1 VDQTQQT
8 DRPNLLLTTDSYK
21 AGHARAYPP
30 GLTSLYGYA
39 EARGGHATPT
49 YPSTVFFGEQY
60 YRLRYLTG
68 PVLRPA
74 DVDEAESFWSA
85 HFGRNDYFP
94 ADSWRRLVAKHGGRL
109 PLRIKAVPEGTLVP
123 TGNIL
128 LSVEST
134 DPEFPWLVTF
144 FETLILKTWYPTTI
158 ATQSFFIRQRIREQ
172 LARSTD
178 DLSGLDFMCHDFGYR
193 GCSSEETAWIGAAAH
208 LLSFQGTDTVA
219 GIRMLQRW
227 YGAGMAAFSIPATEH
242 SIISAFGRAGE
253 LDAFRHYLATFP
265 TGAIACVSD
274 TYDVFNAVEHFWGE
288 ELRDTVA
295 TREGRLVVRPDSGD
309 YLEVVPRVLETLGE
323 KFGYATNPKG
333 YRVLDGHVR
342 VIQGDAMEYDSIQA
356 LFSRIVD
363 LGWSAENLVVGS
375 GGGLLQK
382 VNRDTCGFAFK
393 ATEAV
398 VDGEVRPIFKQPVT
412 DPFKKSKTGRMKLV
426 RTADGYET
434 IQQPVDP
441 ARYAAA
447 EDVLETVFEDGES
460 LRVQTLDEIRE
471 LVRAQ
476 EASP

>member
-1 VDQTQQT
+1 
-8 DRPNLLLTTDSYK
+8 LLLTTDSYK

-30 GLTSLYGYA
+30 GLTSLYAYA
-39 EARGGHATPT
+39 EARQSAATGPF
-49 YPSTVFFGEQY
+49 PATVFFGEQY

-68 PVLRPA
+68 PVIRPE
-74 DVDEAESFWSA
+74 DVDEAEAFWSA
-85 HFGRNDYFP
+85 HFGRDDYFP
-94 ADSWRRLVAKHGGRL
+94 AVAWRRLVVKHGGRL

-128 LSVEST
+128 FSVEST

-144 FETLILKTWYPTTI
+144 FETLILKVWYPTTI
-158 ATQSFFIRQRIREQ
+158 ATQSFFIRRRIREQ
-172 LARSTD
+172 LQRSSD
-178 DLSGLDFMCHDFGYR
+178 DLTGLDFMCHDFGYR
-193 GCSSEETAWIGAAAH
+193 GCSSEETAWVGAAAH

-227 YGAGMAAFSIPATEH
+227 YGAEMAAFSIPATEH
-242 SIISAFGRAGE
+242 SVISAFGRGGE

-265 TGAIACVSD
+265 TGTIACVSD
-274 TYDVFNAVEHFWGE
+274 TYDVFNAVEHEWGE
-288 ELRDTVA
+288 ALHNLVAGRD
-295 TREGRLVVRPDSGD
+295 GRLVVRPDSGD
-309 YLEVVPRVLETLGE
+309 YLEVVPWVLEKLGE
-323 KFGYATNPKG
+323 KFGVATNARG
-333 YRVLDGHVR
+333 YKVLDGHVR
-342 VIQGDAMEYDSIQA
+342 VIQGDGMEYDSIRA
-356 LFSRIVD
+356 LYARIVD

-398 VDGEVRPIFKQPVT
+398 VAGEVRPIFKQPVT

-434 IQQPVDP
+434 IQRPLEPD
-441 ARYAAA
+441 RYAAA
-447 EDVLETVFEDGES
+447 EDVLGTVYENGES
-460 LRVQTLDEIRE
+460 RRIQTLAEIRA

-476 EASP
+476 EKMIAAVGP